1 VWPLNLGRCDHELA
15 AEDEIDAPPPG
26 DGHPRAKGE
35 AIPRTDADIAELA
48 IVTEAD
54 TEDAAQDWRD
64 KTMATYA
71 GLVDAAEEDEG

>member
-1 VWPLNLGRCDHELA
+1 VWPTGPHTQAEVMA
-15 AEDEIDAPPPG
+15 AEDEIDAPAEG
-26 DGHPRAKGE
+26 DQSAAKGK

-48 IVTEAD
+48 IVTEQD

-71 GLVDAAEEDEG
+71 GLVDATQEDEG